1 MGDNFGKMAETQIQ
15 YVDIVK
21 INKGMSNLF
30 VPNAIIFKSVDSTH
44 IFRHF
49 WERDKC
55 FERIMEG
62 KAIYEKQQIGSEMG
76 SGVERGDSFTS
87 EDPTAHE
94 SLVPP
99 HSCTTNI
106 ALKKAVLSGGNGHD
120 QYLVC
125 KSAPT
130 SPVVP
135 RLRMKG
141 AAFMSSSKTN
151 ISEKKKMMRGVSS
164 LRQVVLKR
172 NDDHHEPD
180 SHLKWNDADQNEAQM
195 NRKLIEEMVD
205 TCDGSGN
212 YYDVVTAE
220 LPVSLE
226 DFYRSFICDDAPYSL
241 VMFHFARGDWEVDP
255 TTWRADVEDFDI
267 DGGPINGDKEAIKR
281 ALYRVIRFKT
291 PLSVQFIS
299 CPSQV
304 RTAKRQRLFVF
315 GGAGIVYDTVT
326 SVEDRI
332 IMSDNFHVEDRW
344 VVQPS
349 GESNERCVVSVKY
362 RVVWK
367 KFTVLKAI
375 IESKVRSDVTS
386 FNTAFVGEMRC
397 LALYHSI
404 HMLLS
409 RSRGLCI
416 RVCELF

>member
-1 MGDNFGKMAETQIQ
+1 MGDNFGKMAETQIH

-30 VPNAIIFKSVDSTH
+30 VPNAITFKSIDCVR

-55 FERIMEG
+55 FERIMEA
-62 KAIYEKQQIGSEMG
+62 KSIC
-76 SGVERGDSFTS
+76 ERRMKLKTRGEDNSPTLANSIRRSLFSPRSATTS
-87 EDPTAHE
+87 T
-94 SLVPP
+94 LN
-99 HSCTTNI
+99 TM
-106 ALKKAVLSGGNGHD
+106 LSGGD
-120 QYLVC
+120 RTLVC
-125 KSAPT
+125 QSAPT
-130 SPVVP
+130 TPTVTP
-135 RLRMKG
+135 THALKG
-141 AAFMSSSKTN
+141 STSNNSQ
-151 ISEKKKMMRGVSS
+151 KKMKMENSQH
-164 LRQVVLKR
+164 QVMLH
-172 NDDHHEPD
+172 DDTTNEEEPD
-180 SHLKWNDADQNEAQM
+180 CHLKWNDLNVGETERSRQ
-195 NRKLIEEMVD
+195 LIEEMVD
-205 TCDGSGN
+205 TCDGGGS
-212 YYDVVTAE
+212 YSDVVTAE

-226 DFYRSFICDDAPYSL
+226 DFYRSFICDDAPYSI

-255 TTWRADVEDFDI
+255 TTWRGDVDLDI
-267 DGGPINGDKEAIKR
+267 DGTPKTGDKEARKR

-304 RTAKRQRLFVF
+304 RTAKRQRLCVF

-332 IMSDNFHVEDRW
+332 ILSDNFHVEDRW

-367 KFTVLKAI
+367 KFTVLKSL

-386 FNTAFVGEMRC
+386 FNTAFVGER
-397 LALYHSI
+397 Y
-404 HMLLS
+404 
-409 RSRGLCI
+409 
-416 RVCELF
+416 V